1 MSNNGFQNRDRLNI
15 ALGGMARAVRPQLT
29 RAMRQAGLILEN
41 EAASSIIDPPKTG
54 RIYRWNTNAGKR
66 TKTGKRRKA
75 KWREHQASAPGE
87 SPAADTDR
95 LHESITTTVVQNDD
109 AAIVVQTAANTPYA
123 TRLEYGGSHTAP
135 NGATVHIEPRPYMR
149 PAYVNNR
156 ERIKDMI
163 VLAAAQAIRKHGK
176 GSK

>member
-1 MSNNGFQNRDRLNI
+1 MTSNRFQNRDRLNI
-15 ALGGMARAVRPQLT
+15 ALGGMARAVRPQIT
-29 RAMRQAGLILEN
+29 RVMRQAGLVLEN
-41 EAASSIIDPPKTG
+41 EAAQSIIDPPKTG
-54 RIYRWNTNAGKR
+54 RIYKS
-66 TKTGKRRKA
+66 KHRKG
-75 KWREHQASAPGE
+75 RMHQASAPGE
-87 SPAADTDR
+87 NPAADSGR
-95 LHESITTTVVQNDD
+95 LHQSITTVVVQNDD
-109 AAIVVQTAANTPYA
+109 SAIVVQTAANTPYA